1 MTTIAA
7 DRGMLAGDQKCTDDD
22 KSFRT
27 RKIRK
32 VGEALVGAAGTGP
45 AIGKFFRWLESGKQE
60 EPPKFAKDDE
70 LAALVVTPD
79 GLFVYDT
86 SCTPEEILDDF
97 YAVGSGA
104 QAALAAMHL
113 GCQPDQAVAIACKVD
128 NNTGGQVDLLYLN
141 GYVRKEPAK
150 ARKTARA

>member
-7 DRGMLAGDQKCTDDD
+7 NRLMLAGDQKCTDDD

-32 VGEALVGAAGTGP
+32 IGDALVGAAGTGP
-45 AIGKFFRWLESGKQE
+45 AIGKFFRWLESGGQDDH
-60 EPPKFAKDDE
+60 PKFAKDDE

-86 SCTPEEILDDF
+86 SCTPEEILDEF
-97 YAVGSGA
+97 YAVGTGA

-113 GCQPDQAVAIACKVD
+113 GCQPDKAVEIACKVD
-128 NNTGGQVDLLYLN
+128 NNTGGPVDALHLKPKR
-141 GYVRKEPAK
+141 G
-150 ARKTARA
+150 ARA

>member
-7 DRGMLAGDQKCTDDD
+7 NREMLAGDQKCTDDD

-27 RKIRK
+27 RKIRR
-32 VGEALVGAAGTGP
+32 VGDALVGAAGTGP
-45 AIGKFFRWLESGKQE
+45 AIGKFFRWLEHGKQE

-70 LAALVVTPD
+70 LVALVVTPA
-79 GLFVYDT
+79 GLFSYDA
-86 SCTPEEILDDF
+86 SCTPEEILDEF

-113 GCQPDQAVAIACKVD
+113 GCDPERAVEIACKVD
-128 NNTGGQVDLLYLN
+128 NSTGGPVDILRLN
-141 GYVRKEPAK
+141 GTNRKRPK
-150 ARKTARA
+150 RA